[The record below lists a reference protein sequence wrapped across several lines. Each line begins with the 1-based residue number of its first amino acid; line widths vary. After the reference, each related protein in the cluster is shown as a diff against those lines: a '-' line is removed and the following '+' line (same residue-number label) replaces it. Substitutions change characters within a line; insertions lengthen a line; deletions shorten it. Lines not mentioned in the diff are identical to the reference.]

1 MDWPIMVDALNLLE
15 VAAVPITLFIDEFGI
30 VRMINPRPS
39 DLAGFLETTYAP
51 PDPLPPSTE
60 LGAVEPAKEPGEPTP
75 GGWSAFGDEL
85 FLWGGEERLD
95 DAIDAYATASSLA
108 PTNAPIQ
115 FRLGVAYRARYDSDR
130 AQAGDFAKAVE
141 HWGRA
146 LDLNANQYIWRRRIQ
161 QYGPRLDKPYSF
173 YDWVHEARRA
183 IEARGETPR
192 NLSVEPRGAELAYPS
207 RVFETGTE
215 QRPDPR
221 NQIER
226 DSGKWIRIEKAV
238 VPAFS
243 RPGEPVR
250 VHVMLRPDPGGTGH
264 WNNEGDPTVLWV
276 DLPTGWQADHQRLT
290 IPAPPEPVSDE
301 TRTFEFEVR
310 SPGDTA
316 PGEFEL
322 DTFVLYGVCE
332 DENGTCLYRRQDT
345 TLRIRLRGLSP

>member
-1 MDWPIMVDALNLLE
+1 MVDALNLLE

-39 DLAGFLETTYAP
+39 DLTGFIETTYVPTEPRPAAI
-51 PDPLPPSTE
+51 E
-60 LGAVEPAKEPGEPTP
+60 LGTAKPEDRPTESTP
-75 GGWSAFGDEL
+75 GGWSAFGDNL
-85 FLWGGEERLD
+85 FLWGGAERLD
-95 DAIDAYATASSLA
+95 DTIDAYATASSLA

-115 FRLGVAYRARYDSDR
+115 FRLGVAYRARHDSDQ

-146 LDLNANQYIWRRRIQ
+146 LDLNPNQYIWRRRIQ

-173 YDWVHEARRA
+173 YDWVNDARRE
-183 IEARGETPR
+183 IQARGEIPR
-192 NLSVEPRGAELAYPS
+192 ILSVEPRGAEMANPS
-207 RVFETGTE
+207 PVFEARTE
-215 QRPDPR
+215 ERPDPR

-226 DSGKWIRIEKAV
+226 DSGKWIQIETAV

-243 RPGEPVR
+243 RRGEPVR
-250 VHVMLRPDPGGTGH
+250 VHVMVRPDPGGKGH

-290 IPAPPEPVSDE
+290 LVAPPEAVSHE

-310 SPGDTA
+310 PPGDA
-316 PGEFEL
+316 SPGEFEL
-322 DTFVLYGVCE
+322 DAFVLYGVCE

-345 TLRIRLRGLSP
+345 TLRIRLRGLTP